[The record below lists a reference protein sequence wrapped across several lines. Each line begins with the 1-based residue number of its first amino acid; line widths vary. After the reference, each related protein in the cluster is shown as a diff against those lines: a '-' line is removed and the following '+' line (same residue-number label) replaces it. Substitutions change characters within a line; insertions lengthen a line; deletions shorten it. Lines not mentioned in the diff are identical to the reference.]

1 MSSSLG
7 SQKLVSSSS
16 RNCSDSFCV
25 LQLLT
30 KLTGFKAHSNDL
42 VGSIPTEIGLLTS
55 LEELE
60 IGRALEDFRR
70 QQYLRVPTNKTFHLP
85 SSLQNP
91 IA

>member
-7 SQKLVSSSS
+7 HKLVSALFL
-16 RNCSDSFCV
+16 NCSDTFCE

-30 KLTGFKAHSNDL
+30 KLTGFKTHSNDL